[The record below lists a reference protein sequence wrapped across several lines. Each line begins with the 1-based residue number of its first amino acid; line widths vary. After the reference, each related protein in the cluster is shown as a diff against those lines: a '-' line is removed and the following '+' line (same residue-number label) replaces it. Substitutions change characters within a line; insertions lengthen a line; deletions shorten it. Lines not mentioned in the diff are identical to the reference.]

1 MTPIGMDH
9 LISEFGYGGMP
20 AHEAELNMRV
30 FADHVVPVI
39 QRDRAFVTVAPIK
52 QEFETQGDVY
62 VPV

>member
-1 MTPIGMDH
+1 
-9 LISEFGYGGMP
+9 
-20 AHEAELNMRV
+20 
-30 FADHVVPVI
+30 VPVI